1 MALTN
6 ATLASACGASDTTIV
21 LSASTGVVARA
32 MIEIDGEIMQV
43 SQIYTTAGNGV
54 NVPVLRGQNG
64 GYAYA
69 HPSGAKVRLGLASD
83 TEWGSQVAQTVVQ
96 YPIATPA
103 RQRTSYSASG
113 AITLPQPGNDMVA
126 FLNGTSV
133 LAMTVADPATALDGS
148 FLWIVAN
155 GIAAHT
161 ITFASG
167 IGGTGASGSYDVVTV
182 NASGPV
188 ALGPYIASGG
198 YWNAAVAVPMAGTVT
213 NITATVS

>member
-6 ATLASACGASDTTIV
+6 TTLASACGASDTVIV
-21 LSASTGVVARA
+21 VASSTGLVARGQV
-32 MIEIDGEIMQV
+32 EIDGEIMQIV
-43 SQIYTTAGNGV
+43 QTYTTAGNGV

-64 GYAYA
+64 TYAYA
-69 HPSGAKVRLGLASD
+69 HPSGAKVRTGLASD
-83 TEWGSQVAQTVVQ
+83 TEWGSQIAQTVTQ

-126 FLNGTSV
+126 MLNGTSV

-148 FLWIVAN
+148 FLWIVSN

-167 IGGTGASGSYDVVTV
+167 LGGSGSSYDVITV

-188 ALGPYIASGG
+188 ALGPFIAAGG

-213 NITATVS
+213 NITATVN